1 MTGSAFPMH
10 IGRGTL
16 YLRLAPQDNIHKY
29 STARGKRGCPAA
41 SGRRLADD
49 GKRLCDLIAARN
61 VVIRV
66 APQDNLHQY

>member
-29 STARGKRGCPAA
+29 STARGKWGCQI
-41 SGRRLADD
+41 SSEGRLADD
-49 GKRLCDLIAARN
+49 GKRLCDLIARGT
-61 VVIRV
+61 
-66 APQDNLHQY
+66 L